1 MGRTGTYILIDSMI
15 RQIADQGTVNIPG
28 FTLHIR
34 RQRNLLVQ
42 TEVSLASSLCTLE
55 CCLQAFFSFSLGTIA
70 VDFLTPLVEEMLLA

>member
-42 TEVSLASSLCTLE
+42 TEVSLASALCTLE
-55 CCLQAFFSFSLGTIA
+55 RCPQAFFSLGSIA
-70 VDFLTPLVEEMLLA
+70 VGFLTPLVEEMLLA